1 MIYINLIRCLSSK
14 KFVNY
19 FGMYIYVN
27 NFFELTISLL
37 NNKAMK
43 KLHNLYI
50 CTSNAFQ
57 RGDKFISFFLW
68 QTSKYMQAKQI
79 YFYILT

>member
-1 MIYINLIRCLSSK
+1 
-14 KFVNY
+14 
-19 FGMYIYVN
+19 MYIYVN

-43 KLHNLYI
+43 KLHDLHI
-50 CTSNAFQ
+50 RMSNAFQ
-57 RGDKFISFFLW
+57 RGGKFILFFLW